1 MQIAEIS
8 SARPAAQSPAILAVR
23 GGSARLE
30 GKFDIEESIEVQC
43 ELKGELNVGGTM
55 IIGERGAV
63 AADVKTVNAIILGT
77 YSGNLVAS
85 GSIEIAAS
93 GRVSGTLESNE
104 LVIAK
109 GGIFTGTVARAPQP
123 EPAAASETVK
133 ASGSTAA
140 AGDSAQAAEPAAA
153 AASES
158 AQESPV
164 AASESAQAAEPVA
177 SAATAQFVDTD
188 EDADLSRPAA
198 AAAAR
203 DEEAVD
209 ITAIGSLTD
218 FDEISDVAVPVIP
231 TLADRPADEAK
242 GRSKQGARL
251 QQITLS

>member
-1 MQIAEIS
+1 MQIAEIPN
-8 SARPAAQSPAILAVR
+8 ARPTTQSPAILAVR

-63 AADVKTVNAIILGT
+63 SADVKTVNAIILGT

-109 GGIFTGTVARAPQP
+109 GGIFTGSVSRAPQP
-123 EPAAASETVK
+123 EPSVA
-133 ASGSTAA
+133 TANE
-140 AGDSAQAAEPAAA
+140 SAQAAKSAEPAAA
-153 AASES
+153 AAS
-158 AQESPV
+158 A
-164 AASESAQAAEPVA
+164 AAEP
-177 SAATAQFVDTD
+177 AAAEPAAAEPAAAARFVDAD
-188 EDADLSRPAA
+188 EDADPARPIAA
-198 AAAAR
+198 DAR
-203 DEEAVD
+203 DAGNDEPVD
-209 ITAIGSLTD
+209 ITAIGALSD
-218 FDEISDVAVPVIP
+218 FDDVSDVAVPVIP
-231 TLADRPADEAK
+231 RLADLPADDAK
-242 GRSKQGARL
+242 ARSKQGARL

>member
-1 MQIAEIS
+1 MQIAEVS
-8 SARPAAQSPAILAVR
+8 TARPATQSPAILAVR

-63 AADVKTVNAIILGT
+63 SADVKTVNAIILGT

-109 GGIFTGTVARAPQP
+109 GGIFTGSVSRAPQP
-123 EPAAASETVK
+123 EPSAAT
-133 ASGSTAA
+133 T
-140 AGDSAQAAEPAAA
+140 
-153 AASES
+153 
-158 AQESPV
+158 
-164 AASESAQAAEPVA
+164 SESAQAAEPA
-177 SAATAQFVDTD
+177 
-188 EDADLSRPAA
+188 RPATL
-198 AAAAR
+198 AAAR
-203 DEEAVD
+203 EADSEEPVD
-209 ITAIGSLTD
+209 ITAIGALTD
-218 FDEISDVAVPVIP
+218 FDDVSDVAVPVIP
-231 TLADRPADEAK
+231 RLADLPVDDAK
-242 GRSKQGARL
+242 ARSKQGARL